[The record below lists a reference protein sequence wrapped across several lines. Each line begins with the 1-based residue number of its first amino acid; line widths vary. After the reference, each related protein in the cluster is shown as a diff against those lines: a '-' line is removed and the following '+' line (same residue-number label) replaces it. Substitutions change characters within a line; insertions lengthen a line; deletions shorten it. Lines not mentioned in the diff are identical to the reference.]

1 MRFRVELFREKGIKG
16 SIQVSGLGLREE
28 RLRQGIGFKVSGSG
42 FRLEGL
48 GFVGSQVC
56 DFEGVRNMYIRMLK
70 DGHTGYKSSAL
81 NPNFGRRTVH
91 TFPKPHR
98 HREFLKP

>member
-1 MRFRVELFREKGIKG
+1 MWGV
-16 SIQVSGLGLREE
+16 
-28 RLRQGIGFKVSGSG
+28 RL
-42 FRLEGL
+42 
-48 GFVGSQVC
+48 C